1 MKFVLKEVKKRG
13 IKVIT
18 NAGGVN
24 LEACVEA
31 LKKTAEEQGVELS
44 VAMVAGDN
52 MMDKVIFNAAS
63 FTYTYITL
71 LPQVDAVRSL
81 GVRDLDTDRG
91 LPDKVLSMNAY
102 LG

>member
-1 MKFVLKEVKKRG
+1 MLKEVKRRG

-44 VAMVAGDN
+44 VAMVAGDD
-52 MMDKVIFNAAS
+52 MMDKVICFKTATWTKYYS
-63 FTYTYITL
+63 PTL
-71 LPQVDAVRSL
+71 LSPGGCCEISWCEGL
-81 GVRDLDTDRG
+81 GH
-91 LPDKVLSMNAY
+91 
-102 LG
+102 

>member
-1 MKFVLKEVKKRG
+1 MLKEVKKRG

-44 VAMVAGDN
+44 VAMVAGDD

-63 FTYTYITL
+63 SMYTYIIFISL